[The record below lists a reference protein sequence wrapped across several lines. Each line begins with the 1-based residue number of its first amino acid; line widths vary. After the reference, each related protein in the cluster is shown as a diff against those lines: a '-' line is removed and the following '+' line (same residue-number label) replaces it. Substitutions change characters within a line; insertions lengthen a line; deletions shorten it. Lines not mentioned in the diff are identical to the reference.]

1 MKDKIKLN
9 NALDNI
15 DERFIEEAAN
25 ISGKHEHSALSWLKY
40 AAIPAGCT
48 AAAAAALVCILA
60 AGSNKSRGVD
70 LVAQSNPSSQ
80 ISQVSQTSQTEF
92 SAADVEKN
100 SGKHFAYYDFE
111 SATLELNVD
120 DGTFTLYPVD
130 NLNLILIPSGTFTV
144 SENYISLY
152 FTQFDDVKYRGRL
165 SGDGREITILNP
177 DEWLYGYMYLK
188 ITPPTGEA
196 QNDGYVID
204 YPEIVF
210 RYYDGTPLLVSGTSE
225 SVESVE
231 NVESAESAETS
242 AAEEI
247 ISDSESPES
256 ASRFGWVVG
265 GDGGEISEMMYG
277 YGGYYAHKGIDI
289 AADLGTPA
297 LAGDDGTVILA
308 DWYYGYGRC
317 VMIDHG
323 DLVTLY
329 AHLDE
334 ISVAEGQ
341 EVSRGDIIGTVG
353 KTGEVSNPSLH
364 FEVRQRISGE
374 SAEIAEVIETGE
386 TSESGEYEYLN
397 PTDYLPQHRMAA
409 SLRISE

>member
-25 ISGKHEHSALSWLKY
+25 ISGKPEHSAPTWLKY
-40 AAIPAGCT
+40 IAIPAGCT

-70 LVAQSNPSSQ
+70 LVAQSDPSSQ
-80 ISQVSQTSQTEF
+80 ISQVSQVNQVNQTSQTEF
-92 SAADVEKN
+92 SAADAEKN
-100 SGKHFAYYDFE
+100 SEKHFAYYDFE

-130 NLNLILIPSGTFTV
+130 NLNLIPSGTFTV

-196 QNDGYVID
+196 LNDGYVID

-225 SVESVE
+225 SVE
-231 NVESAESAETS
+231 NVESAESTETS

-265 GDGGEISEMMYG
+265 GDGGAISEMMYG
-277 YGGYYAHKGIDI
+277 YGGYYGHKGIDI

-329 AHLDE
+329 GHLDE
-334 ISVAEGQ
+334 ISVTEGQ
-341 EVSRGDIIGTVG
+341 EVRRGDIIGTVG
-353 KTGEVSNPSLH
+353 KTGEVSNPGLH
-364 FEVRQRISGE
+364 FEVRQRTSGK
-374 SAEIAEVIETGE
+374 SAEIAEVIES
-386 TSESGEYEYLN
+386 SESSESDEYEYLN
-397 PTDYLPQHRMAA
+397 PTDYLPQYR
-409 SLRISE
+409 LVDFVEE